1 MSFRD
6 FLFYFV
12 LNPLI
17 VGILTPP
24 LAKRLNRL
32 LDRIIS
38 KKRHKV
44 QE

>member
-1 MSFRD
+1 MSLRD

-17 VGILTPP
+17 VGILAPP

-32 LDRIIS
+32 LNRIIS